1 MYQYTDTSSAESNST
16 YFQDV
21 DIARTHLICTLFSA
35 GIEQARKSKGQGA
48 IGGGGNAFG
57 VALGGVACSFRREI
71 NPFEKYEIW
80 TRVLSWDRKWLYMVT
95 HFVRKDKVRPRHFS
109 MYPKQKNENGGMR
122 HVANKEDAVIASAI
136 SKIVFKKGR
145 LTIPPEV
152 MLQASGLLPPRPE
165 GEALVQSQALP
176 TPRKRQIAQEI
187 FDVPFRAFENL
198 DLLWEAMCNI
208 VSPAAEQ
215 GRLGSRE
222 GSPDGTA
229 TAKAAIWTWAKVEEE
244 RAKGMELAQ
253 KLGGLDSLAGKFT
266 AEEDALGKHSDLWW
280 FLGLTY

>member
-1 MYQYTDTSSAESNST
+1 M
-16 YFQDV
+16 
-21 DIARTHLICTLFSA
+21 
-35 GIEQARKSKGQGA
+35 

-57 VALGGVACSFRREI
+57 VALGGVACSFRKEI
-71 NPFEKYEIW
+71 NPFEKFEMW
-80 TRVLSWDRKWLYMVT
+80 SRVLSWDRKWVYIVT
-95 HFVRKDKVRPRHFS
+95 HFVRKDTVRPRHFS

-165 GEALVQSQALP
+165 GEALLQSQALP
-176 TPRKRQIAQEI
+176 APRKRQIAQEI

-198 DLLWEAMCNI
+198 DLLWEAIRNSM
-208 VSPAAEQ
+208 SPAPEN
-215 GRLGSRE
+215 GRLASRE
-222 GSPDGTA
+222 GSPDGTEND
-229 TAKAAIWTWAKVEEE
+229 KAAVWTWARVEEE

-253 KLGGLDSLAGKFT
+253 KLGGLDGLAGKFT

-280 FLGLTY
+280 FLGITY